1 MQRYLKVLK
10 EDRDPTPIELL
21 NRIINLIDEVDYK
34 LEFENLLDYA
44 RDYIELTIF
53 ELKKRGK

>member
-1 MQRYLKVLK
+1 MQTYLKALK
-10 EDRDPTPIELL
+10 EEDPTPIELL

-34 LEFENLLDYA
+34 LAFENLLDYA
-44 RDYIELTIF
+44 REYVELTIF